1 VLDYGPKRFPGG
13 VSLRHW
19 LPGEEVVKNR
29 TQAVNIRR
37 RGQIP
42 FALGLLGRHVVW
54 CPHNPIGLRE
64 LGPLIQVFG
73 QAQNTASAGFQPDTN
88 LNTIRSLVPG
98 KTVSVALS
106 SSAIFAA
113 N

>member
-1 VLDYGPKRFPGG
+1 MSDVREGHLATDENPCYRSYPGSG
-13 VSLRHW
+13 DVR
-19 LPGEEVVKNR
+19 PARV
-29 TQAVNIRR
+29 
-37 RGQIP
+37 
-42 FALGLLGRHVVW
+42 
-54 CPHNPIGLRE
+54 
-64 LGPLIQVFG
+64 
-73 QAQNTASAGFQPDTN
+73 QNTASAGFQPDTN

>member
-1 VLDYGPKRFPGG
+1 VTTAERFTPY
-13 VSLRHW
+13 L
-19 LPGEEVVKNR
+19 
-29 TQAVNIRR
+29 
-37 RGQIP
+37 
-42 FALGLLGRHVVW
+42 
-54 CPHNPIGLRE
+54 
-64 LGPLIQVFG
+64 
-73 QAQNTASAGFQPDTN
+73 QNTASAGFQPDTN

>member
-1 VLDYGPKRFPGG
+1 MQEITGAKPVRDAIFLGAWLTGNSRPTW
-13 VSLRHW
+13 LR
-19 LPGEEVVKNR
+19 
-29 TQAVNIRR
+29 IR
-37 RGQIP
+37 QP
-42 FALGLLGRHVVW
+42 
-54 CPHNPIGLRE
+54 
-64 LGPLIQVFG
+64 
-73 QAQNTASAGFQPDTN
+73 QNTASAGFQPDTN

>member
-1 VLDYGPKRFPGG
+1 M
-13 VSLRHW
+13 
-19 LPGEEVVKNR
+19 
-29 TQAVNIRR
+29 RR
-37 RGQIP
+37 IEIMR
-42 FALGLLGRHVVW
+42 LKT
-54 CPHNPIGLRE
+54 
-64 LGPLIQVFG
+64 
-73 QAQNTASAGFQPDTN
+73 QNTASAGFQPDTN

>member
-1 VLDYGPKRFPGG
+1 MK
-13 VSLRHW
+13 SSALRTLMLW
-19 LPGEEVVKNR
+19 KQGYASVPAAESRQSQL
-29 TQAVNIRR
+29 
-37 RGQIP
+37 
-42 FALGLLGRHVVW
+42 
-54 CPHNPIGLRE
+54 
-64 LGPLIQVFG
+64 
-73 QAQNTASAGFQPDTN
+73 QNTASAGFQPDTN

>member
-1 VLDYGPKRFPGG
+1 VPTYG
-13 VSLRHW
+13 
-19 LPGEEVVKNR
+19 
-29 TQAVNIRR
+29 
-37 RGQIP
+37 
-42 FALGLLGRHVVW
+42 
-54 CPHNPIGLRE
+54 
-64 LGPLIQVFG
+64 
-73 QAQNTASAGFQPDTN
+73 QNTASAGFQPDTN